1 MGYRGISERIRHAI
15 QEIHAVI
22 LAHIY
27 NLQKLFDN
35 VKLFRQDL

>member
-1 MGYRGISERIRHAI
+1 MRYRGIQGYIRHAI

-22 LAHIY
+22 LATTS
-27 NLQKLFDN
+27 NLRKLFDN